1 MLSPAIITLPWR
13 PDAAEHYF
21 APLSA
26 LPWAMLLHSGFADH
40 PHNRFDILVA
50 APRATLLTR
59 DEQTW
64 VDDGETVVV
73 SAEDP
78 LQLLQQQL
86 DRQPFTPQP
95 HDDLPF
101 LGGALG
107 LFGYDLGRRF
117 ERLPS
122 HAQADIA
129 LADMAVGIYDWALI
143 VDHQRQQI
151 SLLSYDDPQ
160 QRLQWLEAQTPTPGE
175 TFALTSAWQ
184 SNMSR
189 QQYGEKFRQVQ
200 AYLHSGDCYQV
211 NLAQRF
217 QASYVGDEW
226 QAFRQLNAV
235 NRAPF
240 SAFIRLDEGA
250 ILSLSPER
258 FIQLRQ
264 GEIQT
269 RPIKGTLPRL
279 DSPLADAQQAE
290 KLANSPKDRAENL
303 MIVDLMRNDIGRV
316 AVPGSVRVPELFVV
330 EPFPA
335 VHHLVSTIT
344 ARLPMTLHASD
355 LLRAAFPGGSI
366 TGAPKVRAME
376 IIDELEP
383 QRRNAWCG
391 SIGYLSYC
399 GNMDTSI
406 TIRTLTAWQGQLYC
420 SAGGRV
426 VTAPTNGACGIV
438 PAVLA
443 YYDHFI
449 ESVSPEIYIRY
460 FMACGAIGALYKM
473 NASISGA
480 EVGCQGEVGVACS
493 MAAAGLAELLGASPE
508 QVCVAAEI
516 GMEHNLGLTCDPVAG
531 QVQVPCIERNAI
543 ASVKAINAARMAMRR
558 TSEPRVSLD
567 KVIETMYETGKD
579 MNAKYRETSRGG
591 LAIKVQCD

>member
-59 DEQTW
+59 GEQTW
-64 VDDGETVVV
+64 VDDGETAFV

-160 QRLQWLEAQTPTPGE
+160 QRLQWLQAQSRPAMKP
-175 TFALTSAWQ
+175 FALTSAWQ

-217 QASYVGDEW
+217 QARYVGDEW
-226 QAFRQLNAV
+226 QAFRQLNVA

-240 SAFIRLDEGA
+240 SAFIRLEEGA

-279 DSPLADAQQAE
+279 DSPQEDARQAE

-316 AVPGSVRVPELFVV
+316 AVPGSVRVPSCSWWSRSRRSIIWSA
-330 EPFPA
+330 PSPPA
-335 VHHLVSTIT
+335 YRRRCMPAICCAPPSPGDLSL
-344 ARLPMTLHASD
+344 APRRSGRWRLSMN
-355 LLRAAFPGGSI
+355 
-366 TGAPKVRAME
+366 
-376 IIDELEP
+376 LEP

-420 SAGGRV
+420 SAGG
-426 VTAPTNGACGIV
+426 GIV
-438 PAVLA
+438 A
-443 YYDHFI
+443 DS
-449 ESVSPEIYIRY
+449 EED
-460 FMACGAIGALYKM
+460 
-473 NASISGA
+473 A
-480 EVGCQGEVGVACS
+480 EYQG
-493 MAAAGLAELLGASPE
+493 
-508 QVCVAAEI
+508 
-516 GMEHNLGLTCDPVAG
+516 NF
-531 QVQVPCIERNAI
+531 
-543 ASVKAINAARMAMRR
+543 
-558 TSEPRVSLD
+558 
-567 KVIETMYETGKD
+567 
-579 MNAKYRETSRGG
+579 
-591 LAIKVQCD
+591 

>member
-13 PDAAEHYF
+13 ADAAERYF

-26 LPWAMLLHSGFADH
+26 MPWAMLLHSGFADH
-40 PHNRFDILVA
+40 PYSRFDIIVA
-50 APRATLLTR
+50 EPRATLVTR
-59 DEQTW
+59 GEQTW
-64 VDDGETVVV
+64 VNDGEGEFV
-73 SAEDP
+73 SQDDP

-86 DRQPFTPQP
+86 DRCQLTPQS
-95 HDDLPF
+95 DENLPF

-117 ERLPS
+117 ERLPAQ
-122 HAQADIA
+122 AQADIA
-129 LADMAVGIYDWALI
+129 LPEMAVGIYDWALI
-143 VDHQRQQI
+143 VDHQRQQV
-151 SLLSYDDPQ
+151 SLLSYDNPQ
-160 QRLQWLEAQTPTPGE
+160 QRLQWLESQTRQPAE
-175 TFALTSAWQ
+175 SFSLTSSWQ

-200 AYLHSGDCYQV
+200 AYLRSGDCYQV

-217 QASYVGDEW
+217 QARYRGDEW
-226 QAFRQLNAV
+226 QAFCKLNAV

-240 SAFIRLDEGA
+240 SAFIRLAEGA

-258 FIQLRQ
+258 FIQLHQ
-264 GEIQT
+264 GDIQT

-279 DSPLADAQQAE
+279 DSPQEDARQAVTLAH
-290 KLANSPKDRAENL
+290 SPKDRAENL

-344 ARLPMTLHASD
+344 ARLPATLDASD

-391 SIGYLSYC
+391 SIGYLSLC

-406 TIRTLTAWQGQLYC
+406 TIRTITAWQGQLHC
-420 SAGGRV
+420 SAGG
-426 VTAPTNGACGIV
+426 GIV
-438 PAVLA
+438 A
-443 YYDHFI
+443 DS
-449 ESVSPEIYIRY
+449 EE
-460 FMACGAIGALYKM
+460 
-473 NASISGA
+473 
-480 EVGCQGEVGVACS
+480 
-493 MAAAGLAELLGASPE
+493 
-508 QVCVAAEI
+508 AAEYQ
-516 GMEHNLGLTCDPVAG
+516 ETF
-531 QVQVPCIERNAI
+531 
-543 ASVKAINAARMAMRR
+543 
-558 TSEPRVSLD
+558 D
-567 KVIETMYETGKD
+567 KVNRILHQLE
-579 MNAKYRETSRGG
+579 S
-591 LAIKVQCD
+591 